1 MDGIIL
7 RELWRHARIRFHR
20 EKTHVCN
27 MTGVRPEGCDVLK
40 RLAQQEDLEAR
51 VRFQLQSK
59 ATPLG
64 HDEYVRAQLELK
76 SMEHD
81 VLLSRIPSV
90 ADV

>member
-1 MDGIIL
+1 M
-7 RELWRHARIRFHR
+7 RHARIRFHR
-20 EKTHVCN
+20 EKTHVWN
-27 MTGVRPEGCDVLK
+27 MTGVGPEGCDVLK
-40 RLAQQEDLEAR
+40 RLAQHLEAR

-76 SMEHD
+76 SMERD